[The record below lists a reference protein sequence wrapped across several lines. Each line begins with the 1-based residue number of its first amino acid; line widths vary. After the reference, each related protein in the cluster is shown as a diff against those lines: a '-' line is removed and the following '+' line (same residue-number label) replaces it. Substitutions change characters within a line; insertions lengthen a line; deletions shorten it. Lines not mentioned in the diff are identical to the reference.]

1 MKRILIYVCVC
12 LSTTAHAS
20 VISQPIE
27 VGDFIVINTCKEHDC
42 ARNSQD
48 IVVNRKTMH
57 TVSLIQEDCHVRIL
71 GNPTADEQKILN
83 TFNSLQN
90 RQYACPGQK
99 P

>member
-1 MKRILIYVCVC
+1 MKSFLLYMCVC
-12 LSTTAHAS
+12 AATTAHAD

-27 VGDFIVINTCKEHDC
+27 VGDYIIFNTCKAHDC

-57 TVSLIQEDCHVRIL
+57 TVSLIQEECHVSIL
-71 GNPTADEQKILN
+71 GNPTADEKKLLY

-90 RQYACPGQK
+90 REYACPGQ
-99 P
+99 